1 MRGSHRGSQPTGLA
15 GCCWTCWVLLD
26 VLGAVGSAAGK
37 GSAQRPMHQV
47 AVRGGAEQAG
57 GEGVRRGRQTWHG
70 PRPPWRGVAQSWRPR
85 RCHSTLERGHSAS
98 ELNSAQSGT
107 LAQVVLGGDQCKLGG
122 VREWAARRSVKYLL
136 AVLYRKILEPIYIEV
151 SNMERAVIL
160 LDLTKIRLVLLIE

>member
-37 GSAQRPMHQV
+37 GSAQRPMHQA

-107 LAQVVLGGDQCKLGG
+107 LKLGGDSAECGPGVGG
-122 VREWAARRSVKYLL
+122 TSRSVGQVFTRVL

-160 LDLTKIRLVLLIE
+160 LDLTKIRLVLID